1 LFDPSVGLFIF
12 AWTCVPAR
20 IHWIA
25 PIISTVPYG
34 AGLVLLFLGISNYL
48 VDAYLLMAAS
58 VLAGGTV
65 VRSIFGVGEY
75 QQQRLV

>member
-1 LFDPSVGLFIF
+1 MGLFIF
-12 AWTCVPAR
+12 AWTCMPVR

-34 AGLVLLFLGISNYL
+34 AGLVLLFLSVSNYV
-48 VDAYLLMAAS
+48 VDSYLLMAAS

-65 VRSIFGVGEY
+65 MRSILGVGASSY
-75 QQQRLV
+75 MLKTSVF